1 MSHKPLTVIMSL
13 YNKDCLEYVKL
24 SVESILNQTYKDF
37 DLYMQYDGSVAADVD
52 CFLSSISDER
62 LHIRRRDENKGLA
75 CSLNELLEYVYPKGY
90 EFIARMDADD
100 IALYDRFQKQFD
112 FLANNPE
119 VDVVGGAINEIDEN
133 GNNLN
138 HIVKYPIT
146 PEECFHFFSKRNPF
160 AHPTVMFRRSFFEK
174 TGCFYPTE
182 YMRNEDTGLWLE
194 GFKKGVKGA
203 NLSDVTLNFRVTNA
217 MFTQRRNGTVFAKSQ
232 LQLRKKIIKELGYGP
247 MSYINA
253 HAMYLLMISPSWLIK
268 FAYKILR

>member
-1 MSHKPLTVIMSL
+1 MGKSLAVIMSV
-13 YNKDCLEYVKL
+13 YIKDKIEFVKP
-24 SVESILNQTYKDF
+24 SIESILSQTYNDF
-37 DLYMQYDGSVAADVD
+37 DLYLQYDGPIASDVS
-52 CFLSSISDER
+52 CFLNSISDER
-62 LHIRRRDENKGLA
+62 IHIRRRDENKGLA
-75 CSLNELLEYVYPKGY
+75 YSLNELLEDIYPKGY
-90 EFIARMDADD
+90 EYIARMDADD
-100 IALYDRFQKQFD
+100 IAEQNRFHKQIG
-112 FLANNPE
+112 FLASNPE
-119 VDVVGGAINEIDEN
+119 IDVVGGAINEIDEN

-203 NLSDVTLNFRVTNA
+203 NLSEVVLNFRVTNA
-217 MFTQRRNGTVFAKSQ
+217 MFAQRRNGSVFAKSQ
-232 LQLRKKIIKELGYGP
+232 LQLRKKISKELGYGP
-247 MSYINA
+247 ISYINA